1 MEALTSHNRHDFS
14 SFGKL
19 RVSLSISMLRVFVT
33 ESENGIDGYKSVEAI
48 IIEHS
53 RSRDG
58 LNLFNYSSTF
68 FLKKN

>member
-1 MEALTSHNRHDFS
+1 
-14 SFGKL
+14 
-19 RVSLSISMLRVFVT
+19 MLRVFVT

-58 LNLFNYSSTF
+58 LNLFNYSSTL
-68 FLKKN
+68 FLKKKLGVLIYLLFFFFFF